1 MENAKTYHIELS
13 VRDYECDLQG
23 IVNNSV
29 YLNYFEHARHEFLR
43 SAGIDFARL
52 HEDGTD
58 PVVRRIEVDYRR
70 PLVSGDRFYVELR
83 PERKG
88 RLQFLFK
95 QRIIRLDDSA
105 PMATADVFTVFIKQG
120 RPIVPPEKVVAA
132 LEQWAIT

>member
-1 MENAKTYHIELS
+1 MEGKTYCIELS

-43 SAGIDFARL
+43 SAGIDFIRL

-58 PVVRRIEVDYRR
+58 PVVRRIEVDYKQ

-83 PERKG
+83 AERKG

-95 QRIIRLDDSA
+95 QRIIRLDDSES
-105 PMATADVFTVFIKQG
+105 MATADVFAVFIRQG
-120 RPIVPPEKVVAA
+120 RPIKPPEKVVAA
-132 LEQWAIT
+132 LEQWAKT